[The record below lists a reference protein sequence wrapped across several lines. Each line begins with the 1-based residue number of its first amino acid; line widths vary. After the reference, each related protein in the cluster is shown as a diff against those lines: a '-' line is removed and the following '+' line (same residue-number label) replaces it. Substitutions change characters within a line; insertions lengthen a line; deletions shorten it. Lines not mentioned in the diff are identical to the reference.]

1 MIEGNHSPTFISIRV
16 ILIVSSKIAIIV
28 CIIKYSQNMGGEE
41 MGDNKD
47 IKFFLLSFVLAVGVM
62 ILSAVIAKVL

>member
-1 MIEGNHSPTFISIRV
+1 
-16 ILIVSSKIAIIV
+16 
-28 CIIKYSQNMGGEE
+28 